1 MNTMEKIPVILLVIS
16 IIFLGI
22 LFISKFSFNKDNFSL
37 CILKK
42 NVENVLKG

>member
-22 LFISKFSFNKDNFSL
+22 YPKFVTDVL
-37 CILKK
+37 
-42 NVENVLKG
+42 NVGLTGIIN